1 MAFAPALFLLALL
14 ASPFVHA
21 NNAVT
26 SDPHTNEDGKQGNP
40 MMEDAKFSINHL
52 EHDMQRFVKSPHPI
66 GSAAQKALALDIK
79 AGLVKS
85 GWESHIVK
93 FKTVIPR
100 MSAQQFGGT
109 EKDVALTQE
118 IFGENIV
125 ATSHGSDRC
134 SIIIGGHYDSK
145 FFRNINFVGANDGG
159 SSTVVMQELARV
171 IGQFRQ
177 QDKQQ
182 EIASTTKGGRYIDC
196 TLVLAFFDG
205 EETNLPEWND
215 GKTILGIQDNLY
227 GSRAFAEGIEK
238 KFEGPVFQGLPI
250 KLAVVLDMVGHK
262 NQNLFITAGSHP
274 QMSQKLLSLAGNTRI
289 SAPNLSIED
298 DHVPFLQ
305 KAVPVIHIIDWTN
318 LSEWHTQNDTIKIIS
333 SKNLQDFGD
342 LLIRFLQQKR

>member
-1 MAFAPALFLLALL
+1 MAFAPALFLLAFLV
-14 ASPFVHA
+14 SPFVHA
-21 NNAVT
+21 SNAAT
-26 SDPHTNEDGKQGNP
+26 SDAHTNEDSKQASP
-40 MMEDAKFSINHL
+40 AMEGAKFSISHL
-52 EHDMQRFVKSPHPI
+52 ERDMQRFVKSPHPI
-66 GSAAQKALALDIK
+66 GSAAQKSLALDIK
-79 AGLVKS
+79 AELVKS
-85 GWESHIVK
+85 GWDSHIVK

-100 MSAQQFGGT
+100 MSAQQFGGS
-109 EKDVALTQE
+109 EKNVALTQE
-118 IFGENIV
+118 VFGENIV
-125 ATSHGSDRC
+125 AISHGSDRC

-171 IGQFRQ
+171 INQLRQ
-177 QDKQQ
+177 Q
-182 EIASTTKGGRYIDC
+182 ETTSTKKGGRYIDC

-250 KLAVVLDMVGHK
+250 KLALVIDMVGHK

-274 QMSQKLLSLAGNTRI
+274 QMSQKLLGLASNTNI
-289 SAPNLSIED
+289 SAPNLAIED

-305 KAVPVIHIIDWTN
+305 KGVPVVHIIDWTN
-318 LSEWHTQNDTIKIIS
+318 LSEWHTKNDTINIIS

-342 LLIRFLQQKR
+342 LLVRFLQQKR

>member
-1 MAFAPALFLLALL
+1 MAFVPVLFLLAALV
-14 ASPFVHA
+14 SPFA
-21 NNAVT
+21 QASSLAT
-26 SDPHTNEDGKQGNP
+26 EEP
-40 MMEDAKFSINHL
+40 KFSVAHL
-52 EHDMQRFVKSPHPI
+52 EHDMQRFVKAPHPI
-66 GSAAQKALALDIK
+66 GSAAQKSLALDIK
-79 AGLVKS
+79 AGLLKS
-85 GWESHIVK
+85 GWDTQLVK

-100 MSAQQFGGT
+100 MSAQQFGGN

-171 IGQFRQ
+171 ISHLRQ
-177 QDKQQ
+177 QDRQQ
-182 EIASTTKGGRYIDC
+182 ELTAEKKGGRYLDC

-250 KLAVVLDMVGHK
+250 KLALVIDMVGHK
-262 NQNLFITAGSHP
+262 NQNLFITAGSQA
-274 QMSQKLLSLAGNTRI
+274 QMSQKMLSLAGNTNI
-289 SAPNLSIED
+289 SAPNLMIED

-305 KAVPVIHIIDWTN
+305 KGVPVLHIIDWTN

-333 SKNLQDFGD
+333 SKNLQNFGEF
-342 LLIRFLQQKR
+342 LMRFLQQKR